1 MSFFNSKRIS
11 QTVMDTEEN
20 IETQDIK
27 NAKYNEIKFKI
38 TKYANNARN
47 EINKNANMKEY
58 ISRLNKTNDL
68 FKIFLSDL
76 MLKKMNNDEIYNFLI
91 QLCNIIKED
100 NKILQDG
107 INEKNTKYNNSLNV
121 LKNETE
127 PLMAKLEKL
136 KNYNFLLHN
145 KNIYKDNIITRDQSY
160 LFIITND
167 IENDNDDQ
175 EFETIIDKNIKEFD
189 VFLKEISKVY
199 QETLYISLK
208 EHNKIK
214 LKNSKKS
221 QKISYLNIL
230 LNNHSNEQCYNIETY
245 KNTKENSQLNDSNL
259 ETSITSFKEFELSS
273 SMSTIENLENII
285 DDDDTQIKS
294 DIFNLPQKKLVKS
307 NINKSLS
314 NNFNKSHKKVF
325 SQDNKIYQ
333 NELMHLKKEF
343 VLPKLNLKQINFNK
357 NNKSNLHPNCV
368 RGDMTSLFSKY
379 DKKKEKQEQIT
390 RHKIKN
396 KIKKIKK
403 TILRNQKIINSFK
416 DFYCKL
422 MKKYSK
428 SIYQPEIESYVLTT
442 QESF

>member
-91 QLCNIIKED
+91 QLCNIFKED

-325 SQDNKIYQ
+325 SKDNKIYQ

-357 NNKSNLHPNCV
+357 NNKTNLHPNCV

>member
-91 QLCNIIKED
+91 QLCNIFKED

-107 INEKNTKYNNSLNV
+107 INEKNTNYNNSLNV

-127 PLMAKLEKL
+127 PLMTKLEKL

-230 LNNHSNEQCYNIETY
+230 LNNHSNEQCDNIETY

-325 SQDNKIYQ
+325 SKDNKIYQ

-357 NNKSNLHPNCV
+357 NNKTNLHPNCV

-396 KIKKIKK
+396 KIKKIQK

>member
-91 QLCNIIKED
+91 QLCNIFKED

-107 INEKNTKYNNSLNV
+107 INEKNTNYNNSLNV

-127 PLMAKLEKL
+127 PLMTKLEKL

-230 LNNHSNEQCYNIETY
+230 LNNHSNEQCDNIETY

-325 SQDNKIYQ
+325 SKDNKIYQ

-357 NNKSNLHPNCV
+357 NNKTNLHPNCV

>member
-91 QLCNIIKED
+91 HLCNIIKED

-230 LNNHSNEQCYNIETY
+230 LNNHSNEQCDNIETY

-325 SQDNKIYQ
+325 SKDNKIYQ

-357 NNKSNLHPNCV
+357 NNKTNLHPNCV

>member
-91 QLCNIIKED
+91 QLCNIFKED

-325 SQDNKIYQ
+325 SKDNKIYQ

-396 KIKKIKK
+396 KIKKIQK

>member
-91 QLCNIIKED
+91 QLCNIFKED

-107 INEKNTKYNNSLNV
+107 INEKNTNYNNSLNV

-127 PLMAKLEKL
+127 PLMTKLEKL

-230 LNNHSNEQCYNIETY
+230 LNNHSNEQCDNIETY

-325 SQDNKIYQ
+325 SKDNKIYQ